1 MVTVK
6 NCSVVSKILAI
17 QIIFYEPRPT
27 NITIPNSITLYAV
40 PVYELHIYIFVALQQ
55 GRRMAMEIDESV
67 QCRPQKQQV
76 LFRKK
81 SACNSTHTSD
91 SNSPI
96 FFKYCNYLKDLQI
109 LPPWAPLAGHLLL
122 GTFCQAPFAR
132 HLLPGISHQAPL
144 ASLTIIPCCKYFF
157 F

>member
-96 FFKYCNYLKDLQI
+96 FFKYCNYKDLQI
-109 LPPWAPLAGHLLL
+109 FPPQTPLARHLSP
-122 GTFCQAPFAR
+122 GTSCLAPFAR

-144 ASLTIIPCCKYFF
+144 ASLTIIPSCKYFF

>member
-81 SACNSTHTSD
+81 KCMYFD
-91 SNSPI
+91 SHHLIVQLANCLLQLQECLDSP
-96 FFKYCNYLKDLQI
+96 
-109 LPPWAPLAGHLLL
+109 AL
-122 GTFCQAPFAR
+122 GTSCWAPFAR
-132 HLLPGISHQAPL
+132 HLLPGTSCR
-144 ASLTIIPCCKYFF
+144 ASLTRHLLPASQLSHVASTFF
-157 F
+157 